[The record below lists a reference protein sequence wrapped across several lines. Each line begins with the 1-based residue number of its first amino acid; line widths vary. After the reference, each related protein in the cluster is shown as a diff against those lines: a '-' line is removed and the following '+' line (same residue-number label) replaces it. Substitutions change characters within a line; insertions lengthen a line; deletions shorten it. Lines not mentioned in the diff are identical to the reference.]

1 MNRFIVKP
9 NKSVKE
15 IIESGCTDGAIRN
28 DCLSSGSDEVKAM
41 QRLCNLAISEAAGIA
56 CTAVTPRYN
65 FDRVAHELINEKVGV
80 NSDESSK

>member
-15 IIESGCTDGAIRN
+15 IIESSCTDGAIRN
-28 DCLSSGSDEVKAM
+28 DYLSSGSDEMEAM
-41 QRLCNLAISEAAGIA
+41 QRLYNLAISEAAEIA

-65 FDRVAHELINEKVGV
+65 FDRVAHEFINEKMRV
-80 NSDESSK
+80 NSDE